1 MVCHL
6 ETIYYSVVMEDAS
19 THRNITT
26 EGQTDFRGHDV
37 RITTGRLE
45 QNRTYRV
52 YVKARAL
59 QVEEWHV
66 LDQLDLGKKP
76 MDKEH
81 SNNDIKLM
89 WCILFKLNSTDMSST
104 DKNLGKTAY

>member
-19 THRNITT
+19 THSNITT

-37 RITTGRLE
+37 SITTGRLE
-45 QNRTYRV
+45 QNRMYHV
-52 YVKARAL
+52 YVKVRAL
-59 QVEEWHV
+59 QVEEWQV

-81 SNNDIKLM
+81 NNDIILM
-89 WCILFKLNSTDMSST
+89 WSRLLKLNS
-104 DKNLGKTAY
+104 Y